1 MNRRSPPGNGMKK
14 KIQNLLD
21 EYSKFLT
28 LMERRHDQDMARLYQ
43 IEVKLMNLV
52 EFDLKKPTKRKTK

>member
-1 MNRRSPPGNGMKK
+1 MKK
-14 KIQNLLD
+14 KIQDLLD
-21 EYSKFLT
+21 EYSKCLT

-52 EFDLKKPTKRKTK
+52 EFDLKKPTKRKPKIKTK